1 MAEVVYSLPDS
12 PPKRSSAK
20 DTEMADLA
28 LRAVASRY
36 SSSVVGGTETA
47 TGKSSFV
54 TTPDHDWKRGLR
66 PMSTG
71 ILVDSAS
78 LPLQLPQYPTTE
90 STDADLPDL
99 LTDQRLLFLS
109 ACEVDD
115 FLDPLISRI
124 GMLAQ
129 LAAEEEDQE
138 AIRSDSF
145 AGFLRFLYVHR
156 PRIWRR
162 PQLVLTPEG
171 HLRAEWR
178 ETRDHRL
185 AVRFLDENRVTFV
198 SFAPDPHDPTQINRV
213 GGSSSVYG
221 FFETIP
227 NESNAT
233 AHLFGEDI
241 KTCDSD

>member
-1 MAEVVYSLPDS
+1 
-12 PPKRSSAK
+12 
-20 DTEMADLA
+20 MADLA
-28 LRAVASRY
+28 LKAVASLYHSGVSVVADSATRI
-36 SSSVVGGTETA
+36 SSSARKLDDKWQGGSQPR
-47 TGKSSFV
+47 SSMGSLIDV
-54 TTPDHDWKRGLR
+54 
-66 PMSTG
+66 
-71 ILVDSAS
+71 AS
-78 LPLQLPQYPTTE
+78 SPLQLAQRDLARSSRVATRTVTASVSQGSA
-90 STDADLPDL
+90 STGADLSDL

-115 FLDPLISRI
+115 FLDPLISRV

-138 AIRSDSF
+138 AVRSDSF
-145 AGFLRFLYVHR
+145 AGFLRFLYAHR

-178 ETRDHRL
+178 ETRDHRI

-198 SFAPDPHDPTQINRV
+198 FFAPDPHDPTQISRV
-213 GGSSSVYG
+213 GGSSSVYS

-227 NESNAT
+227 NVCGGMVR
-233 AHLFGEDI
+233 LFGKDI
-241 KTCDSD
+241 RADDAE